1 MRCLLISY
9 RKRSRFDMA
18 MMTTMVMAMGM
29 MIVIIV

>member
-9 RKRSRFDMA
+9 RKRSRFDMV